1 MYRIRVDSKEVAM
14 TGTLHQTIQGEIIEQ
29 YSVKKIEQKS
39 SARSNKHQTSIHKTD
54 AIKSVRNIVRTIGR
68 TLVASIIT
76 LTVLLIAQNIAV
88 FILEGGRGVEASLVL

>member
-29 YSVKKIEQKS
+29 YSVNKMEQKS
-39 SARSNKHQTSIHKTD
+39 STRSNKHQTSIHKTD
-54 AIKSVRNIVRTIGR
+54 AIRSVRNIVHTIGK

-88 FILEGGRGVEASLVL
+88 IILEGGRGVDTSLVL